1 MAGLGTMITLASS
14 EWVLLNAVYHHV
26 LAQRASPEAAQ
37 IEIATAHQNGQLR
50 WRCTFREYKAL
61 PKLRLSRGEH
71 PPQLAPTVTAHY
83 PIPPDTRFDTF
94 DWERS
99 RAFSPNDPVTTSVY
113 EYLDITAHRDDV
125 LALWPVGAPSA
136 ASDKPQSDE
145 SKLDAAMPGLD
156 ELAAEG
162 QFAPQK
168 ELLKEVSKRLVS
180 IATENN
186 WKDETATSRQ
196 DPDRS
201 YPTEKQREDDR
212 SREAAETEAET
223 LRRTIA
229 LAIID
234 GQPKGRSTKTA
245 DLKRSV
251 ADNWNAECARF
262 RVDPKKVLAPSRDTI
277 NRYLGRRKN

>member
-1 MAGLGTMITLASS
+1 MAGLGTMITPASP

-50 WRCTFREYKAL
+50 WRCTLREYKAL

-83 PIPPDTRFDTF
+83 PIRPDTRFDTF
-94 DWERS
+94 DWEHS
-99 RAFSPNDPVTTSVY
+99 RAFSPNDPVIRSVY

-125 LALWPVGAPSA
+125 LALWPVGAPS
-136 ASDKPQSDE
+136 
-145 SKLDAAMPGLD
+145 
-156 ELAAEG
+156 
-162 QFAPQK
+162 
-168 ELLKEVSKRLVS
+168 
-180 IATENN
+180 
-186 WKDETATSRQ
+186 
-196 DPDRS
+196 
-201 YPTEKQREDDR
+201 
-212 SREAAETEAET
+212 EAAETEAET
-223 LRRTIA
+223 MRRTIA

-234 GQPKGRSTKTA
+234 GQPKGRRTKTA

-251 ADNWNAECARF
+251 ADNWNEECARF